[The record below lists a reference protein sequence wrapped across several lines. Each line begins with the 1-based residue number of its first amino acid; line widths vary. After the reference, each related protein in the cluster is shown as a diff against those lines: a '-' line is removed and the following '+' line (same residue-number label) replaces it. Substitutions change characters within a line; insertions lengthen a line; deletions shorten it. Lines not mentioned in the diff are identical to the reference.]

1 MAFWHHSGNYIMKDL
16 NKISNENKIEKKE
29 EYNPFSVKQLT
40 NENTKLKDENT
51 NLKDENTNLKNENT
65 KLKDEN
71 TKLKDENTNLK
82 NENTNLKAELD
93 FYKSLFKTRRN
104 SCIFNLKIKK
114 MNGENV
120 WVDRVRDQREDF
132 LKLDMDEEVEEWLK
146 PIRCER

>member
-1 MAFWHHSGNYIMKDL
+1 MASWHNWGNYIMKDL
-16 NKISNENKIEKKE
+16 NMISNEKTIEKKE
-29 EYNPFSVKQLT
+29 EYNPFSVKQLSSENT
-40 NENTKLKDENT
+40 TLRNENNTLQNENTT
-51 NLKDENTNLKNENT
+51 LKNEINS
-65 KLKDEN
+65 LKE
-71 TKLKDENTNLK
+71 
-82 NENTNLKAELD
+82 ELD

-146 PIRCER
+146 PIKCER